1 MMDRLLQKYK
11 LFMSS
16 ILKSAI
22 NISKKFFP
30 AYIIK
35 TFNYQRRLAFKV
47 FVLRIAI
54 LVFLRMGRRRVWVFT
69 AWCGRVAGDNPLHF
83 SLYLTKSK
91 TNIVP
96 VWILEGS
103 KSVAMLKRHRLQG
116 YIRDSAFAKAW
127 LSLAEVCFYSDMPC
141 FGDGLPRN
149 ALKVNLWHGMPI
161 KSLGKMNTDSD
172 IVVCTA
178 PEFQEILSK
187 VFDLNREFVAVLG
200 QPKND
205 ALFSVISRPP
215 QLKQWVGARI
225 ITYMPTYRGSFHSIQ
240 EKERANLSG
249 ILMERCLWGNYQKR
263 LEEILEANN
272 AILVIKPHLRN
283 IVPPIL
289 LQRVL
294 VIDEYEAGEVAL
306 DSHQLLSITDILIT
320 DYCSILFDFL
330 LLNKPYI
337 IFAPDYEEYKISQKL
352 YFDLREL
359 SSGNFVETEM
369 HLLDC
374 LEKILKNPNQPNEM
388 RSRLRDRFNAFTD
401 GGSCSRIFEMVER
414 KMQMLN

>member
-1 MMDRLLQKYK
+1 M
-11 LFMSS
+11 
-16 ILKSAI
+16 
-22 NISKKFFP
+22 
-30 AYIIK
+30 
-35 TFNYQRRLAFKV
+35 
-47 FVLRIAI
+47 
-54 LVFLRMGRRRVWVFT
+54 WVFT
-69 AWCGRVAGDNPLHF
+69 SWCGRVAGDNPLHF

-103 KSVAMLKRHRLQG
+103 ESVALLKRHRLQG

-127 LSLAEVCFYSDMPC
+127 LSLAEACFYSDMPC
-141 FGDGLPRN
+141 FGDGLPPN

-161 KSLGKMNTDSD
+161 KCLGKMNADSD

-178 PEFQEILSK
+178 PEFQEILSSA
-187 VFDLNREFVAVLG
+187 FDLKKESVVVVG

-205 ALFSVISRPP
+205 ALFSVSSRPP
-215 QLKQWVGARI
+215 QLKQWGGARI

-240 EKERANLSG
+240 EKERANRSG

-263 LEEILEANN
+263 LEKILEANN

-294 VIDEYEAGEVAL
+294 VIDEYEASEVAL

-337 IFAPDYEEYKISQKL
+337 IFAPDYEDYKISQKL

-374 LEKILKNPNQPNEM
+374 LEKVIKNPNVPNEM
-388 RSRLRDRFNAFTD
+388 RSRLRDRFNTFTD
-401 GGSCSRIFEMVER
+401 VGSSRRVFEMIEKIVGN
-414 KMQMLN
+414 K